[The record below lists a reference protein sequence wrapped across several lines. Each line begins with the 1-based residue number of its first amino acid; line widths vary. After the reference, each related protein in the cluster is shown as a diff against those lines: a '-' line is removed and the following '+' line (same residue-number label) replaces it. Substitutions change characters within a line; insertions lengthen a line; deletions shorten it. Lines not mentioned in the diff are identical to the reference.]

1 VAQSNNKRSKSNRG
15 DVTKDLE
22 EFEDESERLAEQLK
36 HKVNMSR
43 YAKDKKEKVRQ
54 FVSFTQTNESTA
66 IQCLTNAN
74 WNLEMACDIFYQN
87 PSYFSQ
93 VDNTLDNRRLDQF
106 FQKYA
111 NDPSDLAQK
120 IENGRIGPHGMVRF
134 LRDLGIDPTSRM
146 ALILAWKLKAE
157 RQCEFSQK
165 EFRDGM
171 NAINADSPE
180 KLKQVLPSIEKEVL
194 EDKNQFRDLYQFAF
208 KYVKLAKQ
216 SSMEL
221 DTAIQCWRILLGN
234 SDIRLSSWIEFLR
247 LKKVRGIPKDTWNLF
262 LDFMTNISMDYS
274 NYDNES
280 IFF

>member
-1 VAQSNNKRSKSNRG
+1 
-15 DVTKDLE
+15 
-22 EFEDESERLAEQLK
+22 
-36 HKVNMSR
+36 MSR
-43 YAKDKKEKVRQ
+43 YTKDKKEKVRQ
-54 FVSFTQTNESTA
+54 FVSFTQTSESTA

-93 VDNTLDNRRLDQF
+93 VDSSVDNRRLDQF

-111 NDPSDLAQK
+111 NDPKDLAQK
-120 IENGRIGPHGMVRF
+120 VENGRIGPHGMVRF
-134 LRDLGIDPTSRM
+134 LRDLGVDPTSRM

-157 RQCEFSQK
+157 RQCEFSQQ

-171 NAINADSPE
+171 NSLGADSSE
-180 KLKQVLPSIEKEVL
+180 KLKQLLPNVERELL
-194 EDKNQFRDLYQFAF
+194 ENKNQFRELYQFAF

-221 DTAIQCWRILLGN
+221 DTAIECWRILLAN
-234 SDIRLSSWIEFLR
+234 TDTRLSSWIEFLR

-262 LDFMTNISMDYS
+262 LDFLTNIAVDFS
-274 NYDNES
+274 NYDSES
-280 IFF
+280 AWPVLIDEFVEHELKKIANNQPANNNN